1 MPAALRL
8 GFLASHAGTSMRA
21 IVAAGEAGRLDA
33 EPVIVVSNNPDAAA
47 LDFAREH
54 GVAAAHISAKTA
66 GSEAAADR
74 LIADALVAER
84 ADLVVLSGYL
94 RMVGPLTL
102 AAYRGRML
110 NVHPAL
116 LPKFGG
122 KGMYGRFV
130 HEAVLASG
138 ERESGASVHLVDEEY
153 DHGAVLAQRAVPVL
167 AGDTVESLGA
177 RVVAIEGALFIETL
191 QAIAARGGVVKPG

>member
-21 IVAAGEAGRLDA
+21 IVTAIEAGKLDA
-33 EPVIVVSNNPDAAA
+33 EAAVVISNNAGAEA
-47 LDFAREH
+47 LAFARAR
-54 GVAAAHISAKTA
+54 GITAAHISARTA
-66 GSEAAADR
+66 GSEDAADR
-74 LIADALVAER
+74 EIAQALA
-84 ADLVVLSGYL
+84 AAGATLVVLSGYL

-102 AAYRGRML
+102 KAYRGRML

-116 LPKFGG
+116 LPKYGG

-130 HEAVLASG
+130 HEAVLAAG
-138 ERESGASVHLVDEEY
+138 DRESGASVHLVDEEY

-167 AGDTVESLGA
+167 AGDTVETLTA
-177 RVVAIEGALFIETL
+177 RVVAIEGALFVETL
-191 QAIAARGGVVKPG
+191 QAIVARGGVVQAG